1 MMEWF
6 KGFAIGF
13 MLATSIYLLWD
24 DKADG
29 DNRFRRHNKRRM
41 K

>member
-1 MMEWF
+1 MERF
-6 KGFAIGF
+6 SGFAIGF
-13 MLATSIYLLWD
+13 MLATSMYLLWD
-24 DKADG
+24 DEADG

>member
-1 MMEWF
+1 MSVWF
-6 KGFAIGF
+6 SGFAIGF

-29 DNRFRRHNKRRM
+29 DNRFRRHNKRRR